1 MSFNNIDPIYQEVIL
16 DHYKNPR
23 NCKNIEGL
31 SEKGHN
37 ASCGDKVEITAK
49 IDNEKIEDLSV
60 CTKGCAIC
68 TASGSIMSEK
78 VKGMSLEET
87 KRFIE
92 KVKKYLKGELPE
104 EEFDSIFELK
114 ALSGVRKFPVRIKC
128 ALLPWITLE
137 NTLKQK
143 E

>member
-1 MSFNNIDPIYQEVIL
+1 MNIDPIYQEVIL

-23 NCKNIEGL
+23 NCKDIEGI

-37 ASCGDKVEITAK
+37 ASCGDKVEVIAK
-49 IDNEKIEDLSV
+49 IEGDKIEDLSV

-78 VKGMSLEET
+78 VKGMNVKEVEE
-87 KRFIE
+87 FIE

-104 EEFDSIFELK
+104 DEFKDIFELQ
-114 ALSGVRKFPVRIKC
+114 ALSGVRKLPVRIKC

-137 NTLKQK
+137 NTLKQNK
-143 E
+143 

>member
-1 MSFNNIDPIYQEVIL
+1 MNFDPIYQEVIL

-23 NCKNIEGL
+23 NCKEMEGL

-37 ASCGDKVEITAK
+37 ASCGDKVEVVVK
-49 IDNEKIEDLSV
+49 SENGVVKDVSV

-78 VKGMSLEET
+78 IKGMNREELE
-87 KRFIE
+87 KFIE

-104 EEFDSIFELK
+104 DEFEEFELK

-137 NTLKQK
+137 NTLKK
-143 E
+143 TK

>member
-1 MSFNNIDPIYQEVIL
+1 MNFDPIYQEVIL

-23 NCKNIEGL
+23 NCKQLEGI

-37 ASCGDKVEITAK
+37 ASCGDKVEVIVK
-49 IDNEKIEDLSV
+49 SENDKIEDVSV

-78 VKGMSLEET
+78 IKGMSIAELQE
-87 KRFIE
+87 FIE

-104 EEFDSIFELK
+104 EEFDEIFELK

-137 NTLKQK
+137 NTLKNNK
-143 E
+143 

>member
-1 MSFNNIDPIYQEVIL
+1 MNIDPIYQEVIL

-23 NCKNIEGL
+23 NCKEIEGI

-37 ASCGDKVEITAK
+37 ASCGDKVEVVAK
-49 IDNEKIEDLSV
+49 VEDGKLKDISV

-78 VKGMSLEET
+78 ISGMSIEEAE
-87 KRFIE
+87 KFIE

-104 EEFDSIFELK
+104 NEFDDIFELK
-114 ALSGVRKFPVRIKC
+114 ALSGVRRLPVRIKC

-137 NTLKQK
+137 NTLKHK
-143 E
+143 K

>member
-1 MSFNNIDPIYQEVIL
+1 MNIDPIYQEVIL

-23 NCKNIEGL
+23 NCKEIEGI

-37 ASCGDKVEITAK
+37 ASCGDKVEVVAK
-49 IDNEKIEDLSV
+49 VEDGKLKDISV

-78 VKGMSLEET
+78 ISGMSIEEAE
-87 KRFIE
+87 KFIE

-104 EEFDSIFELK
+104 NEFDDIFELK
-114 ALSGVRKFPVRIKC
+114 ALSGVRRLPVRIKC

-137 NTLKQK
+137 NTLKK
-143 E
+143 GK